1 MRRFLIASLTTLSAV
16 SAHAGGGGQITAK
29 GQAFMAEVAAT
40 DAEKAKGLMYRQAL
54 AKDRCMIF
62 LYAEDG
68 QHPIWMKNCLIA
80 LDVVWMAADGTIVEM
95 AEQVPPVSPMFRGSD
110 ADVPTYGGHATARH
124 FVEFAAGAIRRIG
137 LKKGDRLGWDLTLDD
152 GTKVKGGSLGDK
164 KAAESGKRGGRK
176 G

>member
-1 MRRFLIASLTTLSAV
+1 MRRFLIASLSTLSAV
-16 SAHAGGGGQITAK
+16 TAHAGGGGQVNAK

-40 DAEKAKGLMYRQAL
+40 DAERGKGLMYRQSL

-68 QHPIWMKNCLIA
+68 LHPIWMKNCLIA
-80 LDVVWMAADGTIVEM
+80 LDVVWIAADGTVVEI

-110 ADVPTYGGHATARH
+110 ADIPNYGGHATARH
-124 FVEFAAGAIRRIG
+124 FVEFAAGTVRRIG

-152 GTKVKGGSLGDK
+152 GTVVKGG
-164 KAAESGKRGGRK
+164 APAGRK
-176 G
+176 TTAGKKGARKG